1 MPTTKTSEEII
12 KGIELR
18 LSRLNETLEIISL
31 IPDKL
36 THVKDD
42 TESKIDELE
51 SLLEWI
57 KNK

>member
-1 MPTTKTSEEII
+1 MKTADEII

-18 LSRLNETLEIISL
+18 LMRLHQTLEIISKHT
-31 IPDKL
+31 DEL
-36 THVKDD
+36 TYTKAD